1 MLFIILLGARR
12 PSLDGIEANHEIMRL
27 SLESKAVMMFR
38 IANGVILSQMLRS
51 GAEVFITK
59 STSGEEL
66 LKATRIVNNGDRYVR
81 PRVTIRLAAD
91 LFGDDGGGM
100 EAFST
105 SFPAVSCR
113 LDRWQKVSQIS
124 TYLELS
130 SKTVYSGIATASS
143 RS

>member
-91 LFGDDGGGM
+91 LFGDDGGGGG
-100 EAFST
+100 FFDKLS
-105 SFPAVSCR
+105 R
-113 LDRWQKVSQIS
+113 RKLQIGQMAKGES
-124 TYLELS
+124 DIDLFGAKL
-130 SKTVYSGIATASS
+130 
-143 RS
+143 

>member
-12 PSLDGIEANHEIMRL
+12 PSLDGIEANHEIIRL
-27 SLESKAVMMFR
+27 SLESKAVTMFR

-51 GAEVFITK
+51 GAEVFISK

-81 PRVTIRLAAD
+81 SRVTIRLAAD
-91 LFGDDGGGM
+91 LFGDDGGV

-105 SFPAVSCR
+105 SFPAQSCR